1 MERLLPPRPSSSN
14 SCEGEQRFRMER
26 YSFPLIALLIFSS
39 AQRSGVRW
47 DLPTGGRSTRW
58 KKTLHCHHDHDG
70 DGHGHDNH
78 DNDGDDD
85 YDDHGH
91 DDYENCDYHDDHDEH
106 NDRVKLQV
114 KVSIDKWDGKP
125 IWIAGLCYP
134 RPRDGRLSPLLVPF
148 LSLVASHHHHHHY
161 YHHYHYHCPK
171 DCHHQHLVA
180 SQVPDIHNMW
190 AFLSSQPRCCCWH
203 SLLDRWISYKQL
215 QQINFQNILKLVWIS
230 YKQPQQINVQNIL
243 KLVWKTKLLKTTLI
257 SQQYS

>member
-91 DDYENCDYHDDHDEH
+91 DDYEDCDYHDDHDEH
-106 NDRVKLQV
+106 NGHVKLQV
-114 KVSIDKWDGKP
+114 KVSKDKWDGKP

-148 LSLVASHHHHHHY
+148 LSLVASHIIIIIIVL
-161 YHHYHYHCPK
+161 K
-171 DCHHQHLVA
+171 IA
-180 SQVPDIHNMW
+180 I
-190 AFLSSQPRCCCWH
+190 
-203 SLLDRWISYKQL
+203 I
-215 QQINFQNILKLVWIS
+215 NILL
-230 YKQPQQINVQNIL
+230 YPRY
-243 KLVWKTKLLKTTLI
+243 LI
-257 SQQYS
+257 STICGPSCPPSPDVVVDILFWIGEYLTNNFNR